1 MTITKER
8 QREVPPFLQEH
19 YMGIRTDELEFWSG
33 AVAKGERGH
42 PTRTRTRVYSVPNM
56 HSDRNAKEPGSMAW
70 HGSQSTYSS
79 VVTAHLHTVHYGNN
93 ILRLTSVTSAVA

>member
-70 HGSQSTYSS
+70 QSELILICSDDHIDHGCLHLKSTRSRS
-79 VVTAHLHTVHYGNN
+79 DAKEWVE
-93 ILRLTSVTSAVA
+93 